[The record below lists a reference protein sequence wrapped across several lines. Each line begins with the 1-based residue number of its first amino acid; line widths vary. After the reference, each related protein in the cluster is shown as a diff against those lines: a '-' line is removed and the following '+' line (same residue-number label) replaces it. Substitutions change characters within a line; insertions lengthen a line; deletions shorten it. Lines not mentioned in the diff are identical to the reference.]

1 MVIKVHVA
9 QRVLWTVTVISRYKE
24 IDILHVKHQDNGV
37 DLSGC
42 AKV

>member
-1 MVIKVHVA
+1 MAIKVRVA
-9 QRVLWTVTVISRYKE
+9 QRVLWTVTVISPYKG
-24 IDILHVKHQDNGV
+24 IDISHVKHQDNGV